1 MPPMAAQW
9 AAKRVN
15 AMPILRRDQS
25 PDPLAPHVL
34 YLWRRKWWVILP
46 TIAVFVM
53 TYAILRMVPEDF
65 QARAELFVNRQGY
78 VGNADPNPLSVATLL
93 KSDEV
98 LMEVRNT
105 YAERFNVP
113 PPVFERFARQ
123 FTVKTEVLQDTAT
136 RRDVSPV
143 VVLSVQA
150 TGREETRF
158 LMQAWTQTFIRQFG
172 NYVADE
178 AVLKLASLRGEEGRL
193 EEELTTL
200 EREQARLMATLPMQ
214 EKTLAEKIAILAP
227 ADLRVARPQQAASV
241 EQGSNN
247 VQVSLDLLQ
256 TPARPAGLLARLADA
271 EVEAAAL
278 PADAETSRA
287 DARRG
292 IDALR
297 SVIGALTTEIDGQT
311 SVVEDLRQRFATAS
325 RRIAVLS
332 ESQRQLRKDLDVF
345 LRSAAVYREFQPGD
359 RTAGGDVRVIS
370 QPVTPELRVWP
381 KRTVFAGV
389 AALVAMVI
397 CITVLVSHRYLTEI
411 ARQARSGS
419 AA

>member
-1 MPPMAAQW
+1 
-9 AAKRVN
+9 
-15 AMPILRRDQS
+15 MPILRRDQS

-34 YLWRRKWWVILP
+34 YLWLRKWWVILP
-46 TIAVFVM
+46 TIAVFIM

-105 YAERFNVP
+105 YAESFKVP

-123 FTVKTEVLQDTAT
+123 FAVKTEVLQDTAT

-178 AVLKLASLRGEEGRL
+178 AVLKLASLRTEDARM
-193 EEELTTL
+193 EEELSAL
-200 EREQARLMATLPMQ
+200 EREQAHLMAVLPMQ
-214 EKTLAEKIAILAP
+214 EKNLAEKISILAP
-227 ADLRVARPQQAASV
+227 ADLRVPRSQQAASV

-247 VQVSLDLLQ
+247 VQVSMDLLQ
-256 TPARPAGLLARLADA
+256 TPNRPPGLLARLADS
-271 EVEAAAL
+271 EVEAAAT
-278 PADAETSRA
+278 PEDGGTSRA
-287 DARRG
+287 DALRRSA
-292 IDALR
+292 ALR
-297 SVIGALTTEIDGQT
+297 SVIGTLTAEIDGQT
-311 SVVEDLRQRFATAS
+311 SVVEELRQRFATTS

-389 AALVAMVI
+389 AALVAMII
-397 CITVLVSHRYLTEI
+397 CITVLVSHRYLGEI
-411 ARQARSGS
+411 ARQSRNG
-419 AA
+419 AAA